1 MQEIDGEQYLTVDE
15 AVALMG
21 IKRATLYAYVSRGLL
36 QSYRKGVGRERLYRR
51 DAVEALLAVRA
62 DTPSPRQPAGPAAPR
77 QVAELPAPYTLTP
90 PPPPAAPSP
99 APPAPPPDDRTPRGA
114 SLPPAETW
122 AGDH

>member
-1 MQEIDGEQYLTVDE
+1 MHEIDGEQYLTVDE
-15 AVALMG
+15 AVALLG

-62 DTPSPRQPAGPAAPR
+62 DTPSPRQAPEPPAPR
-77 QVAELPAPYTLTP
+77 HMAEPPAPYAAPTP
-90 PPPPAAPSP
+90 TPAAPPPPAS
-99 APPAPPPDDRTPRGA
+99 PDDRTMRDV